1 MSGGGGG
8 SQTTETGLPDW
19 AQPYAKEALESA
31 VGDYRKGNYA
41 HVEGLSDPQA
51 DAFGRQLELGQ
62 RGGTLDRL
70 AQDSYGAS
78 QVYRD
83 AAGGQGIFGAD
94 ALGQQAQALESTIGD
109 ATKRQLGQLNL
120 NASNQGTLGSARNQ
134 AATTAALSQTAGN
147 IAANELAQRRQA
159 AFSGAQGV
167 VGSGDQIGN
176 QFLTGSRATE
186 GVGQALQ
193 QQRQNEADA
202 AYQSTQRLFGLLGSG
217 ALGQKQVTSGGGK

>member
-1 MSGGGGG
+1 M
-8 SQTTETGLPDW
+8 
-19 AQPYAKEALESA
+19 
-31 VGDYRKGNYA
+31 
-41 HVEGLSDPQA
+41 EGLSDPQA

-83 AAGGQGIFGAD
+83 AASGQGIFGAD

-120 NASNQGTLGSARNQ
+120 NASNQGALGSARNQ

-167 VGSGDQIGN
+167 VGSGAEIGN

-202 AYQSTQRLFGLLGSG
+202 GYQAAQRLFGLLGSG
-217 ALGQKQVTSGGGK
+217 AVGQKQVTSGGGK

>member
-19 AQPYAKEALESA
+19 AQPYAKEALEGA
-31 VGDYRKGNYA
+31 IGDYRKGNYA

-83 AAGGQGIFGAD
+83 AASGQGIFGAD
-94 ALGQQAQALESTIGD
+94 ALGRQAQALESTIGD
-109 ATKRQLGQLNL
+109 ATKEQFGNL
-120 NASNQGTLGSARNQ
+120 NHQASNIGALGSARNQ
-134 AATTAALSQTAGN
+134 AATQSALAKTAGD
-147 IAANELAQRRQA
+147 IAAQELAQRRQA
-159 AFSGAQGV
+159 AFSGAQGT
-167 VGSGDQIGN
+167 VGSADQIGN
-176 QFLTGSRATE
+176 QFFKGAQATE

-202 AYQSTQRLFGLLGSG
+202 AYQGTQRLFGLLGSG
-217 ALGQKQVTSGGGK
+217 VTGQKQVTTGGGK